1 MPYIG
6 HNPTQAG
13 SFVLLDDIASGFD
26 GDDVTFTL
34 QIGGVDITPTADNL
48 IIALDGV
55 IQHSPEAYSVSG
67 STLTFTAAP
76 ASGVDFYGML
86 MGQSASIGQGAIGAD
101 ELAVTGDGSANQ
113 MLVSDG
119 DGTMTWKGS
128 GLSATSATGDLIYRN
143 SSGELARL
151 AVGSS
156 GQVLTVASGVPAW
169 ETDVESYL
177 PLSGG
182 TMSGVLN
189 MNSQNITNG
198 GTIVGTFSGNLTG
211 NVTGNTSGTAASVTG
226 ASQGAITSVGTLTSL
241 AITSSSATGL
251 TVDVGLPSSANRE
264 IARFQAQS
272 ARPIAFGWI
281 DSGSKM
287 SLFTPDNH
295 SLVLGTGAIGTNNL
309 EITDAGAVNLSHTL
323 YAEGNIQTSDNLIVS
338 TSGQTDYAIDNN
350 GGAFRVYRVGSGAGM
365 AIDASLNT
373 ILYGTLEVQGNYLTI
388 NHSAQNGIK
397 IKGND
402 TACLYIYD
410 AADDS
415 LSGGLTFSHDTAEF
429 LVYTNGVSSNSEALK
444 IASDNTA
451 TFKGSLYVTN
461 NAPQMFL
468 TDTDTSRYGSIYY
481 GTRAFIFD
489 NVMDDEAL
497 DSVDPWF
504 EWRFATA
511 TAGTYTTAL
520 KIDYDLSATFA
531 GRVGIDS
538 GGYTQQQLHV
548 GDLGT
553 LLLSHGTDTIGEYS
567 GIFMRSEGGEENGML
582 RTKGLIAFERTGAY
596 GVGDMKFCINGDGNN
611 TAVTNSD
618 VAFQINSNKSSTF
631 KGTVNIRKGSGDG
644 DLYLY
649 NADASQGLRIDQN
662 SIRTTTNNGLS
673 IFPNDTSSKGI
684 EMHNDAAKII
694 MGGSSHTLSAHFAPS
709 ANDTYNLGHDGTH
722 WATMWVEKIGMGITD
737 SPQTRFQCVGGASAI
752 TSFDVGMGVEF
763 GSSANY
769 YAGIA
774 LVDSGVRSENRG
786 FIGFKG
792 GGSGGQGYSGIA
804 FGTTDSSSNST
815 VERMSIRPNGDIY
828 TTGVYGAGI
837 QNDTYRDMLVRD
849 DGLLG
854 SNTSSRRYKEDIKDM
869 PDTSW
874 IYNLR
879 PVDFKWKE
887 SDTRGWG
894 LIAEEVEDVEKRLV
908 TYDEDG
914 LADSVTYSKLIPLLL
929 KTVQEQNERIKALE
943 NA

>member
-55 IQHSPEAYSVSG
+55 IQHSPEAYTVSG

-101 ELAVTGDGSANQ
+101 ELSVTGDGSANQ

-182 TMSGVLN
+182 TMSGALN
-189 MNSQNITNG
+189 MGSQAITNA
-198 GTIVGTFSGNLTG
+198 GTITGTFSGNLTG

-226 ASQGAITSVGTLTSL
+226 AAQTNITSVGTLTSL

-309 EITDAGAVNLSHTL
+309 EINASGDTTFSGAITAGGKIRTSYSGAAGIEVDSSNAQDAYIDLANG
-323 YAEGNIQTSDNLIVS
+323 SDNWTMRNTGNCIWQYEG
-338 TSGQTDYAIDNN
+338 TEMFKMDT
-350 GGAFRVYRVGSGAGM
+350 AGYF
-365 AIDASLNT
+365 SLT
-373 ILYGTLEVQGNYLTI
+373 HT
-388 NHSAQNGIK
+388 AQNGIK
-397 IKGND
+397 IFTDD
-402 TACLYIYD
+402 TAVVYAYD
-410 AADDS
+410 KS
-415 LSGGLTFSHDTAEF
+415 NPSSPKGGITFSHSDGEF
-429 LVYTNGVSSNSEALK
+429 HVYTNTFGTNAEAFK
-444 IASDNTA
+444 IVADNTA
-451 TFKGSLYVTN
+451 YFRNWVYVNNRVMGSSGDIRVGSNDGNEMLHLLAEGTAKIDTAGTTALSIDANQNVVIEDGSLTSKKSFYVTN
-461 NAPQMFL
+461 TGPQMFL

-489 NVMDDEAL
+489 NVMNNEAL
-497 DSVDPWF
+497 DSVNPWF

-511 TAGTYTTAL
+511 ESGTYTSMMKIERNAYTFNEAYSANFTNSGSNANMHVTAGNGSGRLYLDGSEWGELWFETSDSIKAGIKNNSSGDLILMSGGSTTAL
-520 KIDYDLSATFA
+520 TLDSSQQATFSGNGKFGA
-531 GRVGIDS
+531 HGGLENTMTGSRV
-538 GGYTQQQLHV
+538 
-548 GDLGT
+548 
-553 LLLSHGTDTIGEYS
+553 E
-567 GIFMRSEGGEENGML
+567 
-582 RTKGLIAFERTGAY
+582 
-596 GVGDMKFCINGDGNN
+596 ING
-611 TAVTNSD
+611 TW
-618 VAFQINSNKSSTF
+618 
-631 KGTVNIRKGSGDG
+631 GD
-644 DLYLY
+644 
-649 NADASQGLRIDQN
+649 
-662 SIRTTTNNGLS
+662 
-673 IFPNDTSSKGI
+673 P
-684 EMHNDAAKII
+684 
-694 MGGSSHTLSAHFAPS
+694 AH
-709 ANDTYNLGHDGTH
+709 G
-722 WATMWVEKIGMGITD
+722 
-737 SPQTRFQCVGGASAI
+737 
-752 TSFDVGMGVEF
+752 
-763 GSSANY
+763 
-769 YAGIA
+769 
-774 LVDSGVRSENRG
+774 
-786 FIGFKG
+786 
-792 GGSGGQGYSGIA
+792 
-804 FGTTDSSSNST
+804 SSSNTKSILRVAGGGHSNTLDFGCSSSSPYNLWIQGTNRGTSGGNASTYALQLNPKGSAVIIGENNTDHGDYLCINNTTRHYARYFGLVSATTLDSDYNLFTLSNTFCGT
-815 VERMSIRPNGDIY
+815 VELY
-828 TTGVYGAGI
+828 TEHNAGAGYKKYSFVYGSS
-837 QNDTYRDMLVRD
+837 
-849 DGLLG
+849 G
-854 SNTSSRRYKEDIKDM
+854 SD
-869 PDTSW
+869 
-874 IYNLR
+874 
-879 PVDFKWKE
+879 
-887 SDTRGWG
+887 
-894 LIAEEVEDVEKRLV
+894 
-908 TYDEDG
+908 
-914 LADSVTYSKLIPLLL
+914 DSVIHTNQPYGPSGCSLGRSGSQVYLAAWDYAVYVKVL
-929 KTVQEQNERIKALE
+929 VKAISGSIDWS
-943 NA
+943 N